1 MSKNKLLYSI
11 LLTFIC
17 SMVVMADNY
26 IVINQV
32 MYDTPLNEM
41 TNISPSSNGE
51 FIELYNAG
59 SNPVSLQGW
68 KLTGDGT
75 SENFVFIDDIIIPI
89 GGYVIV
95 ACKRGAQNSFTL
107 SDLYSTSQLGENKT
121 IIYQNKVILAND
133 GETIT
138 LYNTVNDIVDQMYY
152 DGTSHKTNPNRL
164 YAENEDGISGE
175 QCISLHR
182 TWVEFDNNG
191 KIVPGTS
198 QWKAD
203 SVSFSSTMLTHSTYK
218 ENYLFE
224 TNSLPTGENYV
235 LSITPLDPTS
245 RIDISEGQVS
255 ACSGVRLNTTL
266 TYIDGIGRQEQS
278 IALYASPEKQD
289 IVSLVEYNDVNN
301 ISKQWLPIVTETGGQ
316 RINQSEIISQ
326 AQADYNDKRP
336 FEEVLYE
343 ISPKKRVVK
352 SYRPGENYRSNAA
365 TITYE
370 FNNDVDQ
377 VLIYTVINDSTLKT
391 TGECYTP
398 QTLYKTQTIDEDK
411 KSIITYTNKSGQ
423 IVMEDRGGSKIY
435 YVYDNMKRL
444 RYMLP
449 QIATSKLSNGEYN
462 PNHEVIQA
470 SAYYYQY
477 DERGNMIYKRLPG
490 CAPQYMVYDQ
500 LGQLVLKQ
508 DGNQRK
514 NNKWTLCA
522 YDSVGRNIYI
532 AELPLTQKHDYLIN
546 LFADKWQVEHYGNNP
561 SNVSIAG
568 TGYASTILGKNDL
581 QLLIV
586 NYYDNYDYL
595 SRISTNDRQAL
606 HYSQESGYGLLY
618 DNSIGLLTGTRVYN
632 LSESGYT
639 VTAYYYD
646 AKGQTIQSRNI
657 RSNGQLGIT
666 NTQYHF
672 NGSIAQQL
680 TMLEKDS
687 AFFRE
692 HYCYTYDHTGRAQN
706 VYYQLNNE
714 EKVLLSSFSYDKTGR
729 LVQNLLHEGKDTI
742 KYSHDMRGM
751 LKRIQNKHFSEELF
765 YADNTSPFV
774 DACYNGNIAATH
786 LTLADT
792 TFTFSYS
799 YDEQNRLVSSSQLC
813 DNAQLLSEY
822 FSYDPSGNIL
832 GLKRYKDNLLIDD
845 LILSYGNDGNQLLSI
860 TDNGHDANMYSTLE
874 YHNADMQADTTMRY
888 DANGNLIYDA
898 DRGISVIRYNIL
910 NLPDTIQF
918 ANGNQIVNLY
928 NAAGQKY
935 KSIIYTNLETATTPY
950 QDIAHYTYETETAEF
965 VATEYIHNIEIFYT
979 KTDTTIQRIN
989 NTIGYYADSKYYH
1002 YIKDHLGNICAVVDS
1017 ENDSLVQS
1025 TLYYASGVPM
1035 SQSSGRDKQSYLY
1048 NSKEFVEAH
1057 GYNTYDYGFRGYYA
1071 PIGRFTSIDPLA
1083 EQTPWLSPYAYA
1095 GNNFS
1100 NCIDWM
1106 GLSGITSMSHDG
1118 NICQYIVIDENG
1130 DYLGGVDDGN
1140 ITIYMDPDGKW
1151 EEQDGTVGL
1160 EPVGWTLFSVSYY
1173 DLFVGK
1179 GNPAPGLYY
1188 GQWSI
1193 SVAGLFG
1200 IFLDVDLVKKIK
1212 INLSAGI
1219 DLWKVSYN
1227 GEFDFS
1233 EIRNGKHNGMLGGGV
1248 KYKDYGLYFQES
1260 FKVYSG
1266 SMEYVPGS
1274 TTYSGGLLF
1283 SHASG
1288 TGWDGNITLSAALSA
1303 VLGLSVTFSINIY
1316 YQGQ

>member
-1 MSKNKLLYSI
+1 M
-11 LLTFIC
+11 
-17 SMVVMADNY
+17 
-26 IVINQV
+26 
-32 MYDTPLNEM
+32 
-41 TNISPSSNGE
+41 
-51 FIELYNAG
+51 
-59 SNPVSLQGW
+59 
-68 KLTGDGT
+68 
-75 SENFVFIDDIIIPI
+75 
-89 GGYVIV
+89 
-95 ACKRGAQNSFTL
+95 
-107 SDLYSTSQLGENKT
+107 
-121 IIYQNKVILAND
+121 
-133 GETIT
+133 
-138 LYNTVNDIVDQMYY
+138 
-152 DGTSHKTNPNRL
+152 
-164 YAENEDGISGE
+164 
-175 QCISLHR
+175 
-182 TWVEFDNNG
+182 
-191 KIVPGTS
+191 
-198 QWKAD
+198 
-203 SVSFSSTMLTHSTYK
+203 
-218 ENYLFE
+218 
-224 TNSLPTGENYV
+224 
-235 LSITPLDPTS
+235 
-245 RIDISEGQVS
+245 
-255 ACSGVRLNTTL
+255 
-266 TYIDGIGRQEQS
+266 
-278 IALYASPEKQD
+278 
-289 IVSLVEYNDVNN
+289 
-301 ISKQWLPIVTETGGQ
+301 
-316 RINQSEIISQ
+316 
-326 AQADYNDKRP
+326 
-336 FEEVLYE
+336 
-343 ISPKKRVVK
+343 
-352 SYRPGENYRSNAA
+352 
-365 TITYE
+365 
-370 FNNDVDQ
+370 
-377 VLIYTVINDSTLKT
+377 KT

-606 HYSQESGYGLLY
+606 RYSQESGYGLLY

-687 AFFRE
+687 AFFLE

-751 LKRIQNKHFSEELF
+751 LKRTQNKHFSEELF

-786 LTLADT
+786 ITLADT

-965 VATEYIHNIEIFYT
+965 VATEYIHNIEILYT
-979 KTDTTIQRIN
+979 ETDTTIQRIN

-1118 NICQYIVIDENG
+1118 NICQYIVVDEYG
-1130 DYLGGVDDGN
+1130 DYLGGVEDDDMK
-1140 ITIYMDPDGKW
+1140 IYLDPDGKW
-1151 EEQDGTVGL
+1151 EEKDGTVGL
-1160 EPVGWTLFSVSYY
+1160 EPIGWTLFSVSYY

-1200 IFLDVDLVKKIK
+1200 IFLDVDIVKKIK

-1219 DLWKVSYN
+1219 DLWKVSYD

-1233 EIRNGKHNGMLGGGV
+1233 EISNGKHNGMLGGGV
-1248 KYKDYGLYFQES
+1248 KFKDYGGYFQES

-1274 TTYSGGLLF
+1274 TTYS
-1283 SHASG
+1283 A
-1288 TGWDGNITLSAALSA
+1288 GWYVRSLSATSWNGNVTLSLALSA
-1303 VLGLSVTFSINIY
+1303 VLGLSATISIDIY
-1316 YQGQ
+1316 YQGK

>member
-1 MSKNKLLYSI
+1 
-11 LLTFIC
+11 
-17 SMVVMADNY
+17 MVVMADNY

-138 LYNTVNDIVDQMYY
+138 LYNTVDDIVDQMYY

-198 QWKAD
+198 QWKAG

-289 IVSLVEYNDVNN
+289 IVSLVEYNEVND

-326 AQADYNDKRP
+326 AQADYNDKCP

-343 ISPKKRVVK
+343 MSPKKRVVK

-398 QTLYKTQTIDEDK
+398 QTLYKTKTIDEDK

-449 QIATSKLSNGEYN
+449 HIATSKLSNGEYN

-508 DGNQRK
+508 DGN
-514 NNKWTLCA
+514 
-522 YDSVGRNIYI
+522 
-532 AELPLTQKHDYLIN
+532 
-546 LFADKWQVEHYGNNP
+546 
-561 SNVSIAG
+561 
-568 TGYASTILGKNDL
+568 
-581 QLLIV
+581 
-586 NYYDNYDYL
+586 
-595 SRISTNDRQAL
+595 
-606 HYSQESGYGLLY
+606 
-618 DNSIGLLTGTRVYN
+618 
-632 LSESGYT
+632 
-639 VTAYYYD
+639 
-646 AKGQTIQSRNI
+646 
-657 RSNGQLGIT
+657 
-666 NTQYHF
+666 
-672 NGSIAQQL
+672 
-680 TMLEKDS
+680 
-687 AFFRE
+687 
-692 HYCYTYDHTGRAQN
+692 
-706 VYYQLNNE
+706 
-714 EKVLLSSFSYDKTGR
+714 
-729 LVQNLLHEGKDTI
+729 
-742 KYSHDMRGM
+742 
-751 LKRIQNKHFSEELF
+751 
-765 YADNTSPFV
+765 
-774 DACYNGNIAATH
+774 
-786 LTLADT
+786 
-792 TFTFSYS
+792 
-799 YDEQNRLVSSSQLC
+799 
-813 DNAQLLSEY
+813 
-822 FSYDPSGNIL
+822 
-832 GLKRYKDNLLIDD
+832 
-845 LILSYGNDGNQLLSI
+845 
-860 TDNGHDANMYSTLE
+860 
-874 YHNADMQADTTMRY
+874 
-888 DANGNLIYDA
+888 
-898 DRGISVIRYNIL
+898 
-910 NLPDTIQF
+910 
-918 ANGNQIVNLY
+918 
-928 NAAGQKY
+928 
-935 KSIIYTNLETATTPY
+935 
-950 QDIAHYTYETETAEF
+950 
-965 VATEYIHNIEIFYT
+965 
-979 KTDTTIQRIN
+979 
-989 NTIGYYADSKYYH
+989 
-1002 YIKDHLGNICAVVDS
+1002 
-1017 ENDSLVQS
+1017 
-1025 TLYYASGVPM
+1025 
-1035 SQSSGRDKQSYLY
+1035 
-1048 NSKEFVEAH
+1048 
-1057 GYNTYDYGFRGYYA
+1057 
-1071 PIGRFTSIDPLA
+1071 
-1083 EQTPWLSPYAYA
+1083 
-1095 GNNFS
+1095 
-1100 NCIDWM
+1100 
-1106 GLSGITSMSHDG
+1106 
-1118 NICQYIVIDENG
+1118 
-1130 DYLGGVDDGN
+1130 
-1140 ITIYMDPDGKW
+1140 
-1151 EEQDGTVGL
+1151 
-1160 EPVGWTLFSVSYY
+1160 
-1173 DLFVGK
+1173 
-1179 GNPAPGLYY
+1179 
-1188 GQWSI
+1188 
-1193 SVAGLFG
+1193 
-1200 IFLDVDLVKKIK
+1200 
-1212 INLSAGI
+1212 
-1219 DLWKVSYN
+1219 
-1227 GEFDFS
+1227 
-1233 EIRNGKHNGMLGGGV
+1233 
-1248 KYKDYGLYFQES
+1248 
-1260 FKVYSG
+1260 
-1266 SMEYVPGS
+1266 
-1274 TTYSGGLLF
+1274 
-1283 SHASG
+1283 
-1288 TGWDGNITLSAALSA
+1288 
-1303 VLGLSVTFSINIY
+1303 
-1316 YQGQ
+1316 